1 MNAVFPGSFDPITSG
16 HMDVLTRASR
26 IFEHVTVTVMHN
38 ARKQGRHLFSLEERL
53 EILREATAHLSNVS
67 VDSFSGLLVDYMR
80 QQQKGIIVR
89 GLRAVSDY
97 EYELQIAHLNRQ
109 IGEVET
115 VFIMAATRW
124 SFVSSTM
131 VKEIASYGGDI
142 SEMVPRASAA
152 ALKRKFAQQYAAR
165 EAELSSAGER
175 GAQQAAESKT

>member
-26 IFEHVTVTVMHN
+26 IFDHVTVTVMHN

-53 EILREATAHLSNVS
+53 EILRQATAHLGNVS
-67 VDSFSGLLVDYMR
+67 VDSFSGLLVDYMAR
-80 QQQKGIIVR
+80 QQKGIIVR

-109 IGEVET
+109 LGEVET

-124 SFVSSTM
+124 SFVSSSM
-131 VKEIASYGGDI
+131 VKEIASYGGDV
-142 SEMVPRASAA
+142 SEMVPRASAE
-152 ALKRKFAQQYAAR
+152 ALKRQFADAYQSR
-165 EAELSSAGER
+165 
-175 GAQQAAESKT
+175 

>member
-26 IFEHVTVTVMHN
+26 IFDHVTVTVMHN
-38 ARKQGRHLFSLEERL
+38 ARKQGKHLFTLEERL
-53 EILREATAHLSNVS
+53 AILHEATAHLPNVS
-67 VDSFSGLLVDYMR
+67 VDTFGGLLVDYMA
-80 QQQKGIIVR
+80 QQQQGLILR

-131 VKEIASYGGDI
+131 VREIASYGGDI

-152 ALKRKFAQQYAAR
+152 ALRRKFADVYAAR
-165 EAELSSAGER
+165 EAGRAAGTE
-175 GAQQAAESKT
+175 

>member
-26 IFEHVTVTVMHN
+26 IFDHVTVTVMHN
-38 ARKQGRHLFSLEERL
+38 ARKQGRHLFDLDERQ
-53 EILREATAHLSNVS
+53 EILRQATAHFANVS
-67 VDSFSGLLVDYMR
+67 VDSFGGLLVDYMR

-131 VKEIASYGGDI
+131 VREIASYGGDI

-152 ALKRKFAQQYAAR
+152 ALRRKFADVYAER
-165 EAELSSAGER
+165 ETEMQDAQAG
-175 GAQQAAESKT
+175 G

>member
-38 ARKQGRHLFSLEERL
+38 ARKEGRHLFSLEERL
-53 EILREATAHLSNVS
+53 EILGRATAHLPNVG
-67 VDSFSGLLVDYMR
+67 VDSFSGLLVDYMAR
-80 QQQKGIIVR
+80 GQRSIIVR

-109 IGEVET
+109 IGDTET

-124 SFVSSTM
+124 SFVSSSM

-142 SEMVPRASAA
+142 SEMVPRASAD
-152 ALKRKFAQQYAAR
+152 ALRLKFADAYA
-165 EAELSSAGER
+165 ER
-175 GAQQAAESKT
+175 AAQGH

>member
-26 IFEHVTVTVMHN
+26 IFDHVTVTVMHN
-38 ARKQGRHLFSLEERL
+38 ARKQGKHLFDLEERL
-53 EILREATAHLSNVS
+53 DILREATAHLPNVA
-67 VDSFSGLLVDYMR
+67 VDSFGGLLVDYMR
-80 QQQKGIIVR
+80 QQQKSIIIR

-131 VKEIASYGGDI
+131 VREIASYGGDI

-152 ALKRKFAQQYAAR
+152 ALRRKFAEVYERRAAQN
-165 EAELSSAGER
+165 G
-175 GAQQAAESKT
+175 

>member
-26 IFEHVTVTVMHN
+26 IFDHVTVTVMHN
-38 ARKQGRHLFSLEERL
+38 ARKQGKHLFDLEERL
-53 EILREATAHLSNVS
+53 DILREATAHLPNVA
-67 VDSFSGLLVDYMR
+67 VDSFGGLLVDYMR
-80 QQQKGIIVR
+80 QQQKSIIIR

-131 VKEIASYGGDI
+131 VREIASYGGDI

-152 ALKRKFAQQYAAR
+152 ALRRKFAEVY
-165 EAELSSAGER
+165 ER
-175 GAQQAAESKT
+175 RAAEGLSQG

>member
-1 MNAVFPGSFDPITSG
+1 MNAVFPGSFDPVTSG

-26 IFEHVTVTVMHN
+26 IFDHMTVTVMHN

-53 EILREATAHLSNVS
+53 DILREATAHLPNVA
-67 VDSFSGLLVDYMR
+67 VDSFGGLLVDYMR
-80 QQQKGIIVR
+80 QQQKSIIVR

-124 SFVSSTM
+124 SFVSATM
-131 VKEIASYGGDI
+131 VREIASYGGDI

-152 ALKRKFAQQYAAR
+152 ALRRKFADVYGQRAAPN
-165 EAELSSAGER
+165 G
-175 GAQQAAESKT
+175 

>member
-1 MNAVFPGSFDPITSG
+1 MNAVFPGSFDPVTSG
-16 HMDVLTRASR
+16 HMDVLTRASK
-26 IFEHVTVTVMHN
+26 IFDQVTVTVMHN
-38 ARKQGRHLFSLEERL
+38 ARKQGQYLFSLDERL
-53 EILREATAHLSNVS
+53 EILREATAHFGNVS
-67 VDSFSGLLVDYMR
+67 VDSFGGLLVDYMA
-80 QQQKGIIVR
+80 QEQKGIIVR

-131 VKEIASYGGDI
+131 VREIASYGGDI

-152 ALKRKFAQQYAAR
+152 ALRRKFADVYAGR
-165 EAELSSAGER
+165 EAQG
-175 GAQQAAESKT
+175 

>member
-26 IFEHVTVTVMHN
+26 IFDHVTVTVMHN
-38 ARKQGRHLFSLEERL
+38 ARKQGKHLFTLEERL
-53 EILREATAHLSNVS
+53 GILHEATAHLPNVG
-67 VDSFSGLLVDYMR
+67 VDSFGGLLVDYMR

-131 VKEIASYGGDI
+131 VREIASYGGNI
-142 SEMVPRASAA
+142 SEMVPRASAS
-152 ALKRKFAQQYAAR
+152 ALRRKFAEVYEGR
-165 EAELSSAGER
+165 EAQNREMG
-175 GAQQAAESKT
+175 GVG

>member
-26 IFEHVTVTVMHN
+26 IFDHVTVTVMHN
-38 ARKQGRHLFSLEERL
+38 ARKQGKHLFTLEERL
-53 EILREATAHLSNVS
+53 AILHEATAHLPNVG
-67 VDSFSGLLVDYMR
+67 VDTFGGLLVDYMA
-80 QQQKGIIVR
+80 QQKKSLIVR

-131 VKEIASYGGDI
+131 VREIASYGGDI

-152 ALKRKFAQQYAAR
+152 ALRRKFADVYAAR
-165 EAELSSAGER
+165 EGGRAGDAE
-175 GAQQAAESKT
+175 

>member
-26 IFEHVTVTVMHN
+26 IFDHVTVTVMHN
-38 ARKQGRHLFSLEERL
+38 ARKQGKHLFTLEERL
-53 EILREATAHLSNVS
+53 AILHEATAHLSNVS
-67 VDSFSGLLVDYMR
+67 VDTFGGLLVDYMA
-80 QQQKGIIVR
+80 QQQQGLILR

-131 VKEIASYGGDI
+131 VREIASYGGDI

-152 ALKRKFAQQYAAR
+152 ALRRKFAEVYAAR
-165 EAELSSAGER
+165 EAGRAAG
-175 GAQQAAESKT
+175 AE